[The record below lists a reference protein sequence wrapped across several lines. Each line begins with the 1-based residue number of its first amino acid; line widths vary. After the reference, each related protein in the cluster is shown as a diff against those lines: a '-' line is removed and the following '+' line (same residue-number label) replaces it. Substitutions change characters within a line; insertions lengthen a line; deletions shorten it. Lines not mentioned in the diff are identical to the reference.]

1 MENLIPSGMFQIDAD
16 IQWEDLGNG
25 IKRQL
30 FGYNDQ
36 VMMVKVKFEQGAIGT
51 LHQHPH
57 IQVSYV
63 ESGIF
68 ELTIDGEK
76 RSLKQGDGYFVL
88 PNLLHGAVCIEPGV
102 LIDVFTPHREDF
114 LPR

>member
-1 MENLIPSGMFQIDAD
+1 MENLIQSGMFQVENE

-30 FGYNDQ
+30 YGYNDQ
-36 VMMVKVKFEQGAIGT
+36 VMMVKVKFEPGAIGT

-63 ESGIF
+63 ESGVF

-76 RSLKQGDGYFVL
+76 KVLKQGDGYFVL
-88 PNLLHGAVCIEPGV
+88 PNLLHGAVCIEAGV
-102 LIDVFTPHREDF
+102 LIDVFAPHREDF
-114 LPR
+114 LKH